1 MQIKV
6 KCHHELLAYIV
17 TCENN
22 KIIEEMSMH
31 PIFSL
36 NYPTGKKKKNVVLIG
51 SDRASLSNITPDFR
65 IVIMNINLQVSPS
78 NDSIAWK

>member
-36 NYPTGKKKKNVVLIG
+36 NYPTGKKKKMLC
-51 SDRASLSNITPDFR
+51 L
-65 IVIMNINLQVSPS
+65 
-78 NDSIAWK
+78 